1 MALYN
6 DAENNQLAL
15 SMVNQAKAI
24 DSANINIYKIEILV
38 QLRLKN
44 KSVAETLLKEYEEK
58 LLDMRE
64 GLSIIES
71 DLSWDSTNEYTLKE
85 LEWSKKMQVK
95 LRNL

>member
-64 GLSIIES
+64 GLSTIES